1 MSEFL
6 KAFPSPELIYNVPAQ
21 LPSYLPSFYI
31 VLSPNTQSDA
41 QTLKLK
47 YLLSESEF
55 S

>member
-6 KAFPSPELIYNVPAQ
+6 KAFPSPEIMYNVPAQ
-21 LPSYLPSFYI
+21 LPSCLPSAYI